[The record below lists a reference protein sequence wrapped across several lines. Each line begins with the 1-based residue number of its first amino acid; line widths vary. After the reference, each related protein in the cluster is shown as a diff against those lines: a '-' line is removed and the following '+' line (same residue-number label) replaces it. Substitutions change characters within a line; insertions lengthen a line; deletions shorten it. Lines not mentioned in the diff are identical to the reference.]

1 MNLGHEDE
9 RKEFKRSTSELK
21 EGVASIASML
31 NKHGSGELYFGV
43 NKDGDVC
50 GQDVSEST
58 LREISQAIGNSIQPT
73 IYPEIAH
80 ETTPEGKNYILVSF
94 SGDDAPYACNGKYRI
109 RVADEDILMS
119 PEQLRRRFRELED
132 IRNPWDRR
140 VSDKTVED
148 VDEPT
153 LRSFIERGRAKG
165 RITFAYTTPA
175 DALERLGLVKDGMLL
190 NAAVA
195 LFCPNPITDL
205 KMAVFASHART
216 DIVGL
221 QHESGILFDMV
232 EKAEMFVIS
241 NTRSR
246 VDTST
251 PGASDVY
258 PEIPIKALHE
268 GLMNAYA
275 HRDWQRGAVM
285 VEIYNDAVE
294 IISPGWFIEGQ
305 DPDEHLAGKSVS
317 SESRNGL
324 IASTLFKSGDIE
336 AQGTGIKRIKDYCD
350 EANIKVEYVHTVDG
364 TKLVFHR
371 NDAFGQSLVIDAAQ
385 NNVSTGTLNG
395 TLSGTLKLNER
406 NQKVVE
412 IISESPDATAEQ
424 IASDMH
430 VGLRT
435 VRRALKELQEQGI
448 IYREGSRKTGKWII
462 RDHDEQMG
470 KH

>member
-9 RKEFKRSTSELK
+9 RKELKRSTSELK

-109 RVADEDILMS
+109 RVADEDVLMS

-140 VSDKTVED
+140 VSDKTIED

-195 LFCPNPITDL
+195 LFCSNPITDL

-232 EKAEMFVIS
+232 QKAEMFVIS

-324 IASTLFKSGDIE
+324 IALTLFKSGDIE

-371 NDAFGQSLVIDAAQ
+371 NDAFGQSLLIDPGQ
-385 NNVSTGTLNG
+385 N
-395 TLSGTLKLNER
+395 TLSPDRVNDRVNDRVKLSERSREILNVINRSPEATANEMAD
-406 NQKVVE
+406 E
-412 IISESPDATAEQ
+412 LGISES
-424 IASDMH
+424 
-430 VGLRT
+430 T
-435 VRRALKELQEQGI
+435 VRRALRELQRRNV
-448 IYREGSRKTGKWII
+448 IYREGSDKTGKWVI
-462 RDHDEQMG
+462 RDHGEQMG
-470 KH
+470 KR